1 MPNRYLVFL
10 ALGCAGAMLS
20 GCPKA
25 NSGSQEAKLGD
36 QAELLQD
43 YDSALIHFDRALKQD
58 PSNTL
63 YRLKSVRLRALD
75 GQYHVQQGQEYLKK
89 GDLQMALSE
98 FQKAASIDPSNELA
112 IQEGRRTMQM
122 MADKSAAAA
131 AANAPP
137 APPESVL
144 LPGPPLLTP
153 LSTAPI
159 DFKATN
165 DVKFV
170 FQTIGK
176 LAGITVIFDPT
187 LPARRITVDLPN
199 VTLEQAL
206 DVVALQSGTF
216 WKPVTSN
223 IVLVAEDNTQ
233 KRTAYEEE
241 EVETFYVANSDTGEE
256 LNDIQT
262 ALRTLLNL
270 RHMAMVKAS
279 NAIVIRATPD
289 TMMLV
294 RRLIENIDKAKPEV
308 DIKIEILQANRD
320 RARDLGI
327 SPTQSASIT
336 FTGPNSATTSST
348 STTTTSTTTP
358 SGSITLQQLKH
369 LNSSDFAVTLPS
381 ATVNALLT
389 DSDTRVLQDPEI
401 RSVDGQRAQLK
412 IGERVPIATGSFQA
426 GVGVG
431 ATSSSALVNPLV
443 NTQFQYQD
451 VGVNIDMTPRIDADD
466 DISLKLRV
474 EVSSIAAYVSI
485 GGINQPEIAQNVADG
500 DVRIKDGEITV
511 LSGIIERTDT
521 HNISGW
527 PGFADIPLLR
537 YLFSSDNVEHIDQ
550 EVLMVLIPHVVRR
563 PSITMADL
571 ASIASG
577 AENNI
582 QVRPAPAAPQSPAQ
596 AQSTPGGPQA
606 AASQAAIA
614 APQTQAP
621 ASAAGQ
627 PSLRFEPANIAIK
640 PGETAIIGI
649 QVQNVN
655 DLFSIPMLLQ
665 YNPAVISVE
674 EVRQGGFLGDGTQN
688 GPIVQRVDQAHGQA
702 VISSSRMPN
711 SSGVNG
717 TGTLVGIVVKGL
729 APGDSK
735 LSIVEVNARNSQQQ
749 PIQLVTNEGII
760 HVQQ

>member
-1 MPNRYLVFL
+1 
-10 ALGCAGAMLS
+10 
-20 GCPKA
+20 
-25 NSGSQEAKLGD
+25 
-36 QAELLQD
+36 
-43 YDSALIHFDRALKQD
+43 
-58 PSNTL
+58 
-63 YRLKSVRLRALD
+63 
-75 GQYHVQQGQEYLKK
+75 
-89 GDLQMALSE
+89 
-98 FQKAASIDPSNELA
+98 
-112 IQEGRRTMQM
+112 
-122 MADKSAAAA
+122 
-131 AANAPP
+131 
-137 APPESVL
+137 
-144 LPGPPLLTP
+144 
-153 LSTAPI
+153 
-159 DFKATN
+159 
-165 DVKFV
+165 
-170 FQTIGK
+170 
-176 LAGITVIFDPT
+176 
-187 LPARRITVDLPN
+187 
-199 VTLEQAL
+199 
-206 DVVALQSGTF
+206 VALQSGTF

-606 AASQAAIA
+606 PPQAVIA
-614 APQTQAP
+614 APQTPAS

>member
-1 MPNRYLVFL
+1 
-10 ALGCAGAMLS
+10 MLS

>member
-1 MPNRYLVFL
+1 
-10 ALGCAGAMLS
+10 MLS

-25 NSGSQEAKLGD
+25 NSGGQEAKLGD

-606 AASQAAIA
+606 PPQAVIA
-614 APQTQAP
+614 APQTPAS